1 MLRIF
6 ALLLMTACASFAV
19 DTPPT
24 DHDLIVELQARADAA
39 DALTEQALGAI
50 TRLGARVRTLE
61 TISASLQAQMLDGQL
76 RRNEMN
82 AVIQT
87 MLADIAAIKAQIAT
101 ILGLG

>member
-6 ALLLMTACASFAV
+6 ALLLLTACASFAA